1 MMRPWWAS
9 LLAVTI
15 AAAAFTSALGDDL
28 EKLLNI
34 ADDNFR
40 PIDRPLD
47 HPPFIHR
54 KVITVT
60 NDSLTSGWVT
70 NYQCHRHFSKTSS
83 LDIIFPPADIRRVQ
97 IQETN
102 DIGMV
107 RVHSNTI
114 QLENVTQTSSLC
126 FDSEN
131 RVLRRDSGN
140 IYRLTAGPFYYRFLD
155 GYFPIQ
161 VDVKVDYP
169 SPLLKVLRI
178 TPDARPGIEV
188 TDNEGE
194 VRITSLF
201 EGKLWI
207 EIVFEHN

>member
-1 MMRPWWAS
+1 MMRPRWAS
-9 LLAVTI
+9 LLGATI
-15 AAAAFTSALGDDL
+15 AAAAFASAFGDDL

-40 PIDRPLD
+40 PIERPLD
-47 HPPFIHR
+47 RPPFIHQ

-60 NDSLTSGWVT
+60 VDSLTSGWVA
-70 NYQCHRHFSKTSS
+70 NYQCHRHFSNTSS
-83 LDIIFPPADIRRVQ
+83 LDIAFPPDDIRRVQ
-97 IQETN
+97 IQEAN
-102 DIGMV
+102 DIGAV

-114 QLENVTQTSSLC
+114 QLKDVTQTSSLC

-131 RVLRRDSGN
+131 RVLRRESDN

-161 VDVKVDYP
+161 VDLKVGYP
-169 SPLLKVLRI
+169 LSFLKVLRI
-178 TPDARPGIEV
+178 TPDARAGIEV
-188 TDNEGE
+188 AESEGE
-194 VRITSLF
+194 VQVISLF

-207 EIVFEHN
+207 EIVFAHN